1 MSAAMT
7 GKEGDLFAFE
17 RAEHVYVRRRAER
30 GVLREFMYVSK
41 PGHVVEPAAS
51 NDANVCLRQNFP
63 LRMKVV
69 GEA

>member
-7 GKEGDLFAFE
+7 GEEGNLLPFQRTENINVGWRAKWRILRDLMNVGEA
-17 RAEHVYVRRRAER
+17 
-30 GVLREFMYVSK
+30 
-41 PGHVVEPAAS
+41 GHVVEPAAA
-51 NDANVCLRQNFP
+51 NDADFCLRQDFL